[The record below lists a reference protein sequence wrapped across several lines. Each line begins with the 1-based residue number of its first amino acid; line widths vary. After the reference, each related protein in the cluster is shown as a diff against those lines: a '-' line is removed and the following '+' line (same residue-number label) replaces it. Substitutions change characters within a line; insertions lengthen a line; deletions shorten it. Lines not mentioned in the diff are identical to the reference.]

1 MYTTIRP
8 KSGSFLLVN
17 LFTYNCINILYATF
31 MAVLIYISYTIFMVA
46 LILYVVRYIHGY
58 MKSQPVNWHYLLTKK
73 HASSSR
79 CSFILQINS
88 GQTWNEG
95 KLNSINMSVATGII
109 KQRIYINQLPSCACF
124 SHSLYIQSIKRN
136 TIWMNEWMN
145 ENEWENY
152 SSLK

>member
-1 MYTTIRP
+1 MCQYFVRYVH
-8 KSGSFLLVN
+8 GS
-17 LFTYNCINILYATF
+17 TY
-31 MAVLIYISYTIFMVA
+31 IYFVH
-46 LILYVVRYIHGY
+46 YIHGRTDLMFRTLY
-58 MKSQPVNWHYLLTKK
+58 PWLYEVLPVSWHNLLTKK

-109 KQRIYINQLPSCACF
+109 KQRISINQLPSCACF